1 MSRSIDPN
9 ALTPLDVEYIRVRP
23 NLRREFLLQGLGDP
37 LEPDYPGL
45 VDEDGNPLEPSEAPS
60 PASEEPDG
68 TEPGDGDEKE
78 SDGDTEEVPGEDY
91 DSWKNKE
98 LKAELEKRGLPVSGN
113 HDELVARLQESDSSE

>member
-1 MSRSIDPN
+1 MSRNIDPN
-9 ALTPLDVEYIRVRP
+9 ALTPTDVEYIRVRP

-45 VDEDGNPLEPSEAPS
+45 VDEDGNPIEPSEAPS
-60 PASEEPDG
+60 PASD
-68 TEPGDGDEKE
+68 DSE
-78 SDGDTEEVPGEDY
+78 SDGDTGDDGDDGDDGDAEDY